1 MRDGGFE
8 WSVSGTDT
16 QNFTMFRL
24 RCYCFCWPFTC
35 TKVTYTQR
43 ARRSHSLRSIE
54 LILLYPARKTAE
66 AHMQVKLRR
75 PLRTT
80 LESSRMMW
88 MLWLVNVYPALHYSR
103 FVSLAQSCS
112 VRQQYIDPLNLL
124 LSYAE
129 LIKYLNFLH
138 YKYSILLYIGYLN
151 DGDVALLYA
160 CSYPHCTLSLPAQA
174 FFRHAP
180 VLK

>member
-1 MRDGGFE
+1 
-8 WSVSGTDT
+8 
-16 QNFTMFRL
+16 MFPL

-35 TKVTYTQR
+35 TEVTYTQR
-43 ARRSHSLRSIE
+43 AWRSLSLRSIE

-80 LESSRMMW
+80 LEHSRMML

-129 LIKYLNFLH
+129 LIKYLIFFY

-151 DGDVALLYA
+151 DGDVALLSA

-174 FFRHAP
+174 FFRHTP